1 MNMYVMDDER
11 YQPIGVAVYRTSQE
25 VETELRD
32 QGCEDSSEGFWAA
45 LRVEDIDATKIPA
58 SGVFSTTA
66 EYKAA
71 LILDEDSDIELIIE
85 RINAGAFGYR
95 VITAGA
101 GWDSKYLW
109 EDRETSLCS
118 PAPTEDI
125 RATAA
130 QLEITA

>member
-66 EYKAA
+66 EYEAA
-71 LILDEDSDIELIIE
+71 LILDTDSDIELIIE
-85 RINAGAFGYR
+85 RINAGAYGYR
-95 VITAGA
+95 VIDAGA

-109 EDRETSLCS
+109 EDRDTSLCS
-118 PAPTEDI
+118 VATAEDI
-125 RATAA
+125 RATAM
-130 QLEITA
+130 QLGII